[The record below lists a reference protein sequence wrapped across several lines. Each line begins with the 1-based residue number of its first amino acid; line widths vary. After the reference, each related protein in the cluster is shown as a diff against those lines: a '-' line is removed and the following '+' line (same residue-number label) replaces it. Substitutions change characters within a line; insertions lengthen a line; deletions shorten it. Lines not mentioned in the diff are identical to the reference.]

1 MSEPVG
7 IVGNGPFARAL
18 SSAAERAGRTVAV
31 CPAWDDAPAL
41 ERVVGETTLLILAV
55 HADDLPPLASRLGEL
70 CDGRHALVHPLRG
83 LVGDRLDPSSTVL
96 RERTPVRKI
105 GALGGRPSGGIVG
118 SRFAEVGDRVRAAL
132 ASASLRIYV
141 TDDLVGVE
149 VASCLMGVLA
159 MGAGFARAAGVGPS
173 ASGVLLTRGVHEAAR
188 IGTLWS
194 ARAETFFGL
203 AGFGDLLAAVADD
216 DRPEVR
222 LGRLL
227 GGGMPL
233 AQVASAV
240 GGMPES
246 VRIGTA
252 VAQKAARAGVDTPI
266 FRALGEIASGR
277 PSGEAIAELM
287 SHERIHEGKGLA
299 RRARY
304 LRSPRLDFFSGPR
317 ISRRPSSMYRA
328 ANVKT
333 VTTTARRISPRPA
346 AIPMPI
352 RRNRT
357 AASTELWTL
366 VRKRIAEPRPSKP
379 KARAVDSPMT
389 STMTA
394 AATDIRT

>member
-18 SSAAERAGRTVAV
+18 SAAVERAGRTIVV
-31 CPAWDDAPAL
+31 CPSWEDAAAL
-41 ERVVGETTLLILAV
+41 ERVVAETTLLMLAV

-105 GALGGRPSGGIVG
+105 GALGGPLVAAALLDGRPSGGIVG

-132 ASASLRIYV
+132 ASPSLRIYV

-173 ASGVLLTRGVHEAAR
+173 ATGVLLTRGVHEAAR

-194 ARAETFFGL
+194 TRSETFFGL

-252 VAQKAARAGVDTPI
+252 VAGKAARAGVDTPI

-277 PSGEAIAELM
+277 PAGEAIAELM
-287 SHERIHEGKGLA
+287 SHERVREG
-299 RRARY
+299 
-304 LRSPRLDFFSGPR
+304 
-317 ISRRPSSMYRA
+317 
-328 ANVKT
+328 
-333 VTTTARRISPRPA
+333 
-346 AIPMPI
+346 
-352 RRNRT
+352 
-357 AASTELWTL
+357 
-366 VRKRIAEPRPSKP
+366 
-379 KARAVDSPMT
+379 
-389 STMTA
+389 
-394 AATDIRT
+394 